1 VGGKSVAQGGT
12 GFQVTDENTVNLGMY
27 WRDLPPDSTN
37 PIRIWRPHDRFYH
50 MADSPLR
57 SGLGVMREL
66 ELINRKI
73 VAEYLSRVASAGV
86 LIVPSEVSFPVRE
99 EFTDAEDPFAM
110 EFVELA
116 AEAIKTPGT
125 AAAVVPLVLRVPAEM
140 AAAIKHVDFTMKLD
154 EKVIERRDQAIRRLA
169 TKLDIPSDVM
179 LGLGDSNHWCK
190 PDTTR
195 IFTRQGWRLHTELSV
210 GDDVL
215 TLDHVTGASE
225 WQPVLSVYRAPVVDE
240 PMLRIKASGHES
252 LSTFAHRWPVV
263 RGGVRSWTTSAE
275 ILAESREGLRGT
287 ALLGVDGLVSLADC
301 ALEEVY
307 YTGTVWCPTT
317 PNGTWLAEDNGHVFF
332 TGNSAW
338 AVEESGLKVHVA
350 PLAELVCSALTQGY
364 LHPMLKEMG
373 EDPAKYCVWYDMS
386 ELTLRPDR
394 ALNAQAAYDR
404 LELSSKAYRRETGF
418 SEDDAPT
425 MDELRDIGL
434 KTLIHTTHGAAPAA
448 FDVLISKD
456 LLVPATQGPGAV
468 SGQQVPVPEPGQA
481 PAPDRSP
488 NADPAAGPPKAGPP
502 GAGAQPPAAGPG
514 AKAAPAGPPAQASAE
529 HRAQQAATQHA
540 VLFRLDGSWDLRHP
554 EVCASNA
561 FSCPFTTAVT
571 FDAPQAVP
579 GLPGTYLCS
588 MDTGTFGQQR
598 LRIDGQD
605 PFLDTSGMV
614 STVLRPHRVNGQA
627 HV

>member
-1 VGGKSVAQGGT
+1 
-12 GFQVTDENTVNLGMY
+12 
-27 WRDLPPDSTN
+27 
-37 PIRIWRPHDRFYH
+37 
-50 MADSPLR
+50 
-57 SGLGVMREL
+57 
-66 ELINRKI
+66 
-73 VAEYLSRVASAGV
+73 
-86 LIVPSEVSFPVRE
+86 
-99 EFTDAEDPFAM
+99 
-110 EFVELA
+110 
-116 AEAIKTPGT
+116 
-125 AAAVVPLVLRVPAEM
+125 
-140 AAAIKHVDFTMKLD
+140 
-154 EKVIERRDQAIRRLA
+154 
-169 TKLDIPSDVM
+169 
-179 LGLGDSNHWCK
+179 
-190 PDTTR
+190 
-195 IFTRQGWRLHTELSV
+195 
-210 GDDVL
+210 
-215 TLDHVTGASE
+215 
-225 WQPVLSVYRAPVVDE
+225 
-240 PMLRIKASGHES
+240 
-252 LSTFAHRWPVV
+252 
-263 RGGVRSWTTSAE
+263 
-275 ILAESREGLRGT
+275 
-287 ALLGVDGLVSLADC
+287 
-301 ALEEVY
+301 
-307 YTGTVWCPTT
+307 
-317 PNGTWLAEDNGHVFF
+317 VFF

-373 EDPAKYCVWYDMS
+373 EDPSKYCVWYDMS

-448 FDVLISKD
+448 FDVLIGKD

-468 SGQQVPVPEPGQA
+468 SGQQVPVPEPGQQ
-481 PAPDRSP
+481 PAPDRSG

-514 AKAAPAGPPAQASAE
+514 AKAAPAGPPAQASAA
-529 HRAQQAATQHA
+529 HRARQAATQHA

-614 STVLRPHRVNGQA
+614 STVLRPHRVNGHA
-627 HV
+627 HA